1 MLICFLHRS
10 ILMIMHKV
18 SLEISNSETSHNL
31 KGWPFY
37 TWKDWCFSFSSQ
49 SPSLLQDRMG
59 ETDIR
64 KFCSKASESFKVL
77 KDLHYMK
84 LKSESDCFSLHQ
96 SRWKSESDCLKWIL
110 HQRKFKSGSDCFG
123 FCIKIVVGDE
133 ICSIRI
139 IQESLKG
146 LKGEK
151 MQDGNSVETLH
162 WVKLVNHICG
172 IYMDIYGG
180 ITPVCSYF
188 PFILLWFFWVLLTVH
203 VDCWSH
209 KFSEQFIPHVCE

>member
-1 MLICFLHRS
+1 MRQISGNFVPKQV
-10 ILMIMHKV
+10 KV
-18 SLEISNSETSHNL
+18 L
-31 KGWPFY
+31 KF
-37 TWKDWCFSFSSQ
+37 
-49 SPSLLQDRMG
+49 
-59 ETDIR
+59 
-64 KFCSKASESFKVL
+64 L

-84 LKSESDCFSLHQ
+84 LKSESDCFILHQ

-123 FCIKIVVGDE
+123 FCIKIVVEDE

-162 WVKLVNHICG
+162 
-172 IYMDIYGG
+172 
-180 ITPVCSYF
+180 
-188 PFILLWFFWVLLTVH
+188 
-203 VDCWSH
+203 
-209 KFSEQFIPHVCE
+209 

>member
-1 MLICFLHRS
+1 MVTLH
-10 ILMIMHKV
+10 
-18 SLEISNSETSHNL
+18 
-31 KGWPFY
+31 F
-37 TWKDWCFSFSSQ
+37 WKDWCFSFSSQ

-77 KDLHYMK
+77 KDLHYIK

-96 SRWKSESDCLKWIL
+96 SRWKSESDCFKWIL
-110 HQRKFKSGSDCFG
+110 HQRKLKSGSDCFG
-123 FCIKIVVGDE
+123 FCIKIVVEDE

-162 WVKLVNHICG
+162 WVKLVNHYIWG
-172 IYMDIYGG
+172 DN
-180 ITPVCSYF
+180 TSLLCS
-188 PFILLWFFWVLLTVH
+188 
-203 VDCWSH
+203 
-209 KFSEQFIPHVCE
+209 